1 MQRQATPQAGQGM
14 TEYLI
19 IVALVAVAAI
29 GLYSAFGKIVRGQ
42 TAAAANALAGHS
54 ASESRS
60 EVNDASDAA
69 TSQAQ
74 REFRLNNF
82 DQAGKAN

>member
-1 MQRQATPQAGQGM
+1 MKGQSARQAGQGM

-19 IVALVAVAAI
+19 IVALVAIAAI

-54 ASESRS
+54 ASESRT
-60 EVNDASDAA
+60 EVNDASETA
-69 TSQAQ
+69 TAQAQ

-82 DQAGKAN
+82 DQSGKAN